1 MAKISTDLKWQTL
14 EIGQTVWR
22 CTAKP
27 KQTQITHDTSFKMAR
42 LPGTTAHKQWVQ
54 DYFCQGDNSA
64 LNTDAVNFNLI
75 LTLTVV
81 LEKALVRKAL

>member
-1 MAKISTDLKWQTL
+1 
-14 EIGQTVWR
+14 
-22 CTAKP
+22 
-27 KQTQITHDTSFKMAR
+27 MAR

-54 DYFCQGDNSA
+54 DYFCQEDNSA

-75 LTLTVV
+75 LTITAV

>member
-1 MAKISTDLKWQTL
+1 
-14 EIGQTVWR
+14 
-22 CTAKP
+22 
-27 KQTQITHDTSFKMAR
+27 MAR
-42 LPGTTAHKQWVQ
+42 LPDTTAHKQWVQ

-75 LTLTVV
+75 LTLTAV